1 VARSARWVTL
11 LALGALLTVALCSCA
26 GSAKRSVPVGFFG
39 TVLGQPAGDP
49 AQVSNAALDGQM
61 ALMARS
67 GVESL
72 RVTFTWAAIEP
83 ARGVYD
89 WRSTDRIVADA
100 ARHGI
105 SLLANLVFTPIWAS
119 QRPRSQFAYRYAP
132 TDPQL
137 FAAFATQVV
146 ERYGPKGTF
155 WKLHSGLNPVPVR
168 EWQIWNEQGYDLYW
182 ATTPWPTT
190 YTRLLSTAY
199 VAIHHADPG
208 AKVVAGSLV
217 AVPGH
222 TQWEQAADLYAAGAK
237 PYFDVVSV
245 HPFTID
251 PQSVSRTVD
260 RVRTV
265 VGYVRDVMRR
275 NGDGA
280 KPIIVTELA
289 WPAALGS
296 VPTSRLLGL
305 ESTPAGEQQRLAA
318 AYNYLAAHVRQTGV
332 TQTYWYTWASPFDAT
347 ASGSDVSYRFAGLN
361 RISGGSFSVLPILN
375 TYAQVAARFE
385 GCRKGSDARQC
396 A

>member
-1 VARSARWVTL
+1 VARTARWVTL
-11 LALGALLTVALCSCA
+11 LALGALLTAALSSCA

-39 TVLGQPAGDP
+39 TVLDPRLGEP
-49 AQVSNAALDGQM
+49 AQVSDAALDGQM

-72 RVTFTWAAIEP
+72 RVGFAWNAIEP
-83 ARGVYD
+83 ARDVYD
-89 WRSTDRIVADA
+89 WRNPDRIVGDA

-105 SLLANLVFTPIWAS
+105 SLLANLVYTPTWAS
-119 QRPRSQFAYRYAP
+119 ERPKSSYPYRYAP
-132 TDPQL
+132 TDPRL
-137 FAAFATQVV
+137 FGAFATQVV

-155 WKLHSGLNPVPVR
+155 WKLHPGLHALPVR
-168 EWQIWNEQGYDLYW
+168 QWQIWNEQGYDLYW
-182 ATTPWPTT
+182 ATMPWPKT

-199 VAIHHADPG
+199 AAIHAADQG
-208 AKVVAGSLV
+208 ARVVAGSLV
-217 AVPGH
+217 AVPGR
-222 TQWEQAADLYAAGAK
+222 TQWAQAADLYAAGAK

-305 ESTPAGEQQRLAA
+305 ESTPVGEQQRLAA

-332 TQTYWYTWASPFDAT
+332 TQTYWYTWASPFDTT